1 VEWKNETQ
9 ISEFHLKIISNNA
22 KAISSFNEIGNN
34 RTLKGKKIKIS
45 AASTL
50 SNTSNVHLVFVAKDK
65 LDEYVKIFDM
75 VEGKNI
81 LLVSDDY
88 PKDNLVMI
96 NLIETSDHKL
106 RFEINKSNIINQG
119 ITVLPELLLLGG
131 TEIDVAK
138 IYRKSQQSLRSIQ
151 KQVQHLQQSEKDLK
165 NDNAERRS
173 DIKKQKTLINTL
185 NEEIELQTSSVKLQQ
200 IKIDSL
206 SNASEELLD
215 NIKNTRNTLTQQ
227 LSNLKTKKKELN
239 KQGEEI
245 KKGKIILKDLNI
257 KIEKQIK
264 SNKQQSEKLDV
275 QKSKL
280 TSQKNI
286 IYFLSVITILVLV
299 LIFTT
304 YFGYKK
310 KKKSNKI
317 LVEQKTMLTKTLKE
331 LKDTQS
337 KLVKSEKMA
346 SLGVLT
352 AGIAHEIN
360 NPINFISSGAHS
372 LDNDFKDLLHIL
384 KKLKT
389 VPQDGE
395 TVKERTENIRKL
407 EEEFSLNELIQYI
420 PQTIEDIKEGVNRT
434 AEIIKGLLL
443 YSRSDTSKLQKANIH
458 ESIDASLILL
468 KDKFKDKIKIVKK
481 YNLDIKDIE
490 CYPGQLI
497 QVFTNLIDNAIDAI
511 NNKGTI
517 TITTALINKRVVI
530 SIQDTGEGI
539 SDANST
545 KIFDPFF
552 TTKEVGRGTGLGLSI
567 CQGIINNHKGKI
579 EINNVVG
586 KGSEFVITLPTQE

>member
-1 VEWKNETQ
+1 MNYLLNRLKKQYCKNHQILLFVLIMTCFLSCHFSVYSQQFERNRLISAYIYNFGKHVEWKNETQ

-215 NIKNTRNTLTQQ
+215 NIKNTRNT
-227 LSNLKTKKKELN
+227 
-239 KQGEEI
+239 
-245 KKGKIILKDLNI
+245 
-257 KIEKQIK
+257 
-264 SNKQQSEKLDV
+264 
-275 QKSKL
+275 
-280 TSQKNI
+280 
-286 IYFLSVITILVLV
+286 
-299 LIFTT
+299 
-304 YFGYKK
+304 
-310 KKKSNKI
+310 
-317 LVEQKTMLTKTLKE
+317 
-331 LKDTQS
+331 
-337 KLVKSEKMA
+337 
-346 SLGVLT
+346 
-352 AGIAHEIN
+352 
-360 NPINFISSGAHS
+360 
-372 LDNDFKDLLHIL
+372 
-384 KKLKT
+384 
-389 VPQDGE
+389 
-395 TVKERTENIRKL
+395 
-407 EEEFSLNELIQYI
+407 
-420 PQTIEDIKEGVNRT
+420 
-434 AEIIKGLLL
+434 
-443 YSRSDTSKLQKANIH
+443 
-458 ESIDASLILL
+458 
-468 KDKFKDKIKIVKK
+468 
-481 YNLDIKDIE
+481 
-490 CYPGQLI
+490 
-497 QVFTNLIDNAIDAI
+497 
-511 NNKGTI
+511 
-517 TITTALINKRVVI
+517 
-530 SIQDTGEGI
+530 
-539 SDANST
+539 
-545 KIFDPFF
+545 
-552 TTKEVGRGTGLGLSI
+552 
-567 CQGIINNHKGKI
+567 
-579 EINNVVG
+579 
-586 KGSEFVITLPTQE
+586 